1 MARGEFLSLLAIL
14 TIAHTLGT
22 ISVLT
27 LSAVSPVAAQ
37 AYGVPAYMI
46 GYQASLIA
54 TGIIVALVFGG
65 IFPCAGARHG
75 FLRAVLPDPG

>member
-27 LSAVSPVAAQ
+27 LPAVSPVAAQ
-37 AYGVPAYMI
+37 AYGVPSYMI

-54 TGIIVALVFGG
+54 TGIIIALVFGG
-65 IFPCAGARHG
+65 NLSLRWGATRVSTSSSH
-75 FLRAVLPDPG
+75 